1 MFKIRGIGFMA
12 QTMIQQDQA
21 LFEKITALYAYFKEN
36 NDHENAQKVKQLAKK
51 WKEKEFS
58 IGFCG
63 HFSAGKSSMINAL
76 IGENLLPSSP
86 IPTSAN
92 VVKIKSGKDYA
103 KVYFKQGR
111 PRAYPAPYD
120 FETVKSYAKNGDEI
134 HSIEISHSKA
144 PFPEDTVIMD
154 TPGIDSTDDAHR
166 IATESALHLADIIFY
181 VMDYNHVQSE
191 LNFLFTKELSEAGKE
206 VYLVINQI
214 DKHREEEL
222 SFTSFKESVQKSFA
236 SWGVELAGIF
246 YTSLKNKE
254 LRENQFSMLQNML
267 KEKIS
272 KRHELLPETIF
283 HSLKKL
289 ADDHHAFLTAKDHE
303 EIEANKQILE
313 GLTEEEQKKLTEKLE
328 KIEQQLDEMDYAA
341 AKVKDRLTSETDN
354 ILKNAYLMP
363 FQTRELAEKYLE
375 SRQPDFKVGFLFAKQ
390 KTEEARNERLE
401 QFYSDLSEKVK
412 TQLEWHLRELILNA
426 LKSEGIFHQELAA
439 KAQNFSVPFPK
450 DLLMAAVKPGA
461 RMSGEYV
468 LNYTNEV
475 AELLKKAAKQA
486 ILPLIESF
494 ADFMQEKNADAKSKL
509 QAEWTQLQK
518 FADAK
523 KNLEAIQEKHMS
535 ARFLIEEILMG
546 SKKLNFDDDLSLLS
560 FEEEEPEVMTEVNHE
575 SSAENKKRW
584 SYDSNELI
592 NQGDHE
598 TFSSDKLEKLAR
610 KLRFTGE
617 KISSIPGMK
626 KMSGELL
633 RKADRLENQQFTV
646 ALFGAFS
653 AGKSSFANAL
663 IGTDLLPVS
672 PNPTT
677 AAINKIRP
685 VDKNHA
691 HGTVIVKLKESA
703 ALFEEVQRSL
713 HFFGYDVTD
722 FTEGMSSIQKIV
734 GKEVVSDAAGK
745 MHFAFLSAFY
755 KGFELFQNR
764 LGETVQ
770 TDLKEFREFVANE
783 EKSCFVEEIEVFID
797 SPLTRA
803 GITLVDTPGADSI
816 NARHTGVAFNY
827 IKNSDAILFVTYY
840 NHAFSKADREFL
852 IQLGRVKET
861 FELDKMFFVVNAIDL
876 ANNEDE
882 MASVMEYVQD
892 QLVQYGIRRPNLFP
906 VSSLLAL
913 KEKTEQIETNESR
926 IHFFE
931 QAFYSF
937 ISRDLMKIAES
948 SAEADLVRARDLLRG
963 LIASA
968 MEDESVKKQKYEKVK
983 AEKEKL
989 LAFLQSQSPDF
1000 LKNQLIQEADELIFY
1015 IKQRVFFRFGDFF
1028 KEAFNPA
1035 VLKDDGRN
1043 LKNALQ
1049 TALEDLLESIG
1060 FDFAQ
1065 EMRATSLRVEAFI
1078 TKILRNFYTTL
1089 TQEMAAKSE
1098 EGIVFSHFELPE
1110 FSGIDFTNAFK
1121 ELDRGMFKKVLGQV
1135 KNLKS
1140 FFEKNEK
1147 RFLAEEL
1154 ETILQE
1160 PAELYL
1166 QAENG
1171 RMKDHYMK
1179 LLVLHFD
1186 RLLENLAEQTEEYYN
1201 GLMTALGE
1209 GMPIDQLKEIEKQI
1223 NSFS

>member
-1 MFKIRGIGFMA
+1 MVKTI
-12 QTMIQQDQA
+12 TQQDQP
-21 LFEKITALYAYFKEN
+21 LIEKIIALYTFFKKN
-36 NDHENAQKVKQLAKK
+36 NDQENEQKVKQLARK
-51 WKEKEFS
+51 WQEKEFS

-92 VVKIKSGKDYA
+92 LVKIKSGKDYA
-103 KVYFKQGR
+103 KVYFKQGK
-111 PRAYPAPYD
+111 PRLYPAPYD

-134 HSIEISHSKA
+134 QSIEISHSKT
-144 PFPEDTVIMD
+144 FIPEDTVIMD

-191 LNFLFTKELSEAGKE
+191 LNFLFTKALSDAGKE
-206 VYLVINQI
+206 IYLVINQI

-222 SFTSFKESVQKSFA
+222 SFTTFKESVQKAFA
-236 SWGVELAGIF
+236 SWGVEPAGIF
-246 YTSLKNKE
+246 YTSLKN
-254 LRENQFSMLQNML
+254 REHKSNQFPILQNL
-267 KEKIS
+267 IKEKIS
-272 KRHELLPETIF
+272 ERHELLPITIF
-283 HSLKKL
+283 HSLQKL
-289 ADDHHAFLTAKDHE
+289 ADDHYAYLVARDE
-303 EIEANKQILE
+303 EKFEANKEIMD
-313 GLTEEEQKKLTEKLE
+313 GLTEDEQNNVSDKLE
-328 KIEQQLDEMDYAA
+328 EFKKQLDEIDLAA
-341 AKVKDRLTSETDN
+341 VKVKERLLTETN
-354 ILKNAYLMP
+354 EILKNAYLMP
-363 FQTRELAEKYLE
+363 YQTRELAEKYLE
-375 SRQPDFKVGFLFAKQ
+375 SRQPDFKVGLFFTKQ

-401 QFYSDLSEKVK
+401 QFYNDLSEKVK
-412 TQLEWHLRELILNA
+412 TQLDWHLRELILNA
-426 LKSEGIFHQELAA
+426 LKSEGVFYPELA
-439 KAQNFSVPFPK
+439 KRAQKFAVPFSK
-450 DLLMAAVKPGA
+450 DLLMSAVKPGA
-461 RMSGEYV
+461 RLSGEYV
-468 LNYTNEV
+468 LNYTSEV
-475 AELLKKAAKQA
+475 AESLKKEAKQE
-486 ILPLIESF
+486 IFPLIEALSSF
-494 ADFMQEKNADAKSKL
+494 LQEKNAEAKSKL
-509 QAEWTQLQK
+509 EAEFKQLK
-518 FADAK
+518 KIADAK
-523 KNLEAIQEKHMS
+523 RNLDAIQEKQMS
-535 ARFLIEEILMG
+535 ARFAMEEILMG
-546 SKKLNFDDDLSLLS
+546 SNHISMDHDAIFSLFS
-560 FEEEEPEVMTEVNHE
+560 SEEEE
-575 SSAENKKRW
+575 AEIITDMKADSYVLNKKSWASGRDAD
-584 SYDSNELI
+584 DSI
-592 NQGDHE
+592 NQGGED
-598 TFSSDKLEKLAR
+598 TLSDAMLEKLIR

-617 KISSIPGMK
+617 KIRSIPGMRK
-626 KMSGELL
+626 LSDELL

-663 IGTDLLPVS
+663 MGTDLLPVS

-677 AAINKIRP
+677 AAINKIKP
-685 VDKNHA
+685 VDNNHS
-691 HGTVIVKLKESA
+691 HGVVIVKLKESA

-713 HFFGYDVTD
+713 HFFGFNVANFD
-722 FTEGMSSIQKIV
+722 EGMAAIQNIE

-755 KGFELFQNR
+755 KGFKLFQNR
-764 LGETVQ
+764 LGEKVQ

-797 SPLTRA
+797 CPLTRA

-861 FELDKMFFVVNAIDL
+861 FELDKMFFIVNAIDL
-876 ANNEDE
+876 ASNEEE

-892 QLVQYGIRRPNLFP
+892 QLLQYGIRQPNLFP

-913 KEKTEQIETNESR
+913 KEKNDQLETEESR
-926 IHFFE
+926 INDFE
-931 QAFYSF
+931 KAFYSF
-937 ISRDLMKIAES
+937 ISGDLMKIAES
-948 SAEADLVRARDLLRG
+948 SAKADLVRASGLLAG
-963 LIASA
+963 LIASS

-983 AEKEKL
+983 AEKERL
-989 LAFLQSQSPDF
+989 LAFLQSQAPDL
-1000 LKNQLIQEADELIFY
+1000 LKNQLNQEADELVFY

-1043 LKNALQ
+1043 LKKALQ

-1078 TKILRNFYTTL
+1078 TKILKNFYTTL

-1098 EGIVFSHFELPE
+1098 EGIAFSQFESPE
-1110 FSGIDFTNAFK
+1110 YTGIEFQNAFK
-1121 ELDRGMFKKVLGQV
+1121 ELDRAMFKKTLGQV

-1154 ETILQE
+1154 EGILQE
-1160 PAELYL
+1160 SAEQYL
-1166 QAENG
+1166 LTENS
-1171 RMKDHYMK
+1171 RMKEHYIK
-1179 LLVLHFD
+1179 LLSLHFD
-1186 RLLENLAEQTEEYYN
+1186 NLLHNLAEQTEEYYS

-1209 GMPIDQLKEIEKQI
+1209 GFPIDELKEIEKQI
-1223 NSFS
+1223 HSFS

>member
-1 MFKIRGIGFMA
+1 MIK
-12 QTMIQQDQA
+12 TMIQQDQP
-21 LFEKITALYAYFKEN
+21 LIEKITALYTFFKKN
-36 NDHENAQKVKQLAKK
+36 NDLENEQKVKQLARK

-103 KVYFKQGR
+103 KVYFKHGK
-111 PRAYPAPYD
+111 PRLYPAPYD
-120 FETVKSYAKNGDEI
+120 LEKMKTYAKNGDEI
-134 HSIEISHSKA
+134 HSIVISHSKA
-144 PFPEDTVIMD
+144 NFPEDTVVMD

-191 LNFLFTKELSEAGKE
+191 LNFLFTKALSDAGKE
-206 VYLVINQI
+206 IYLVINQI

-222 SFTSFKESVQKSFA
+222 SFTTFKESVQASFA
-236 SWGVELAGIF
+236 SWGVKPAGIF
-246 YTSLKNKE
+246 YTSLKN
-254 LRENQFSMLQNML
+254 REHSGNQFPMLQDL
-267 KEKIS
+267 IKEKIS
-272 KRHELLPETIF
+272 KRHELLPVTIF

-289 ADDHHAFLTAKDHE
+289 ADDHYAYLAARDEE
-303 EIEANKQILE
+303 EIEANKQILD
-313 GLTEEEQKKLTEKLE
+313 GLTEDEQKNVTVKLE
-328 KIEQQLDEMDYAA
+328 ELIKQLDEMDSSAS
-341 AKVKDRLTSETDN
+341 KVKERLLTETDN

-375 SRQPDFKVGFLFAKQ
+375 SLQPDFKVGLFFTKQ

-426 LKSEGIFHQELAA
+426 LKSEGVFHPELAA
-439 KAQNFSVPFPK
+439 RAQNFAVPFPI
-450 DLLMAAVKPGA
+450 DLLKSAVKPGA
-461 RMSGEYV
+461 RLSGEYV

-475 AELLKKAAKQA
+475 AELLKKAAKQEV
-486 ILPLIESF
+486 LPLIESF
-494 ADFMQEKNADAKSKL
+494 SNFLLEKNADAKNKL
-509 QAEWTQLQK
+509 QAEFNQWQK
-518 FADAK
+518 FVDAK
-523 KNLEAIQEKHMS
+523 RILDSIQEKQMS
-535 ARFLIEEILMG
+535 ARFAMEGILTGSNEI
-546 SKKLNFDDDLSLLS
+546 NVDYDTILSLFS
-560 FEEEEPEVMTEVNHE
+560 FEEEEFEIITDVIDDSFEP
-575 SSAENKKRW
+575 NKKRW
-584 SYDSNELI
+584 SAWDKGDSDDN
-592 NQGDHE
+592 NQQGNLE
-598 TFSSDKLEKLAR
+598 ALSDAKFEKLAR

-626 KMSGELL
+626 KMSEELL
-633 RKADRLENQQFTV
+633 RKAERLENRQFTV

-685 VDKNHA
+685 VDKNHS
-691 HGTVIVKLKESA
+691 HGTVIVKLKDSS

-713 HFFGYDVTD
+713 HFFGYEVKD
-722 FTEGMSSIQKIV
+722 FHEGMASIQKIV
-734 GKEVVSDAAGK
+734 GKEAVSDASGK

-861 FELDKMFFVVNAIDL
+861 FELDKMFFIVNAIDL
-876 ANNEDE
+876 ANNEEE

-892 QLVQYGIRRPNLFP
+892 HLVQYGIRRPNLFP

-913 KEKTEQIETNESR
+913 KEKTMQLETEESR
-926 IHFFE
+926 INVFE
-931 QAFYSF
+931 KAFYSF
-937 ISRDLMKIAES
+937 ISGDLMKIAES
-948 SAEADLVRARDLLRG
+948 SAEADLVRASDLLRG
-963 LIASA
+963 LISSA
-968 MEDESVKKQKYEKVK
+968 MEDESVKKQKYETVK
-983 AEKEKL
+983 AEKERM
-989 LAFLQSQSPDF
+989 LAFIQSQAPDF

-1043 LKNALQ
+1043 IKKALQ
-1049 TALEDLLESIG
+1049 TSLEELLESIG

-1078 TKILRNFYTTL
+1078 TKILKNFYSAL
-1089 TQEMAAKSE
+1089 TQELAAKSE
-1098 EGIVFSHFELPE
+1098 EGIAFSQFESQE
-1110 FSGIDFTNAFK
+1110 FTGIEFYNAFK
-1121 ELDRGMFKKVLGQV
+1121 ELDRGMFKKALGQV

-1154 ETILQE
+1154 EGILQE
-1160 PAELYL
+1160 PAEKYL
-1166 QAENG
+1166 QAENS
-1171 RMKDHYMK
+1171 RVKEHYMK
-1179 LLVLHFD
+1179 LLSLHFD
-1186 RLLENLAEQTEEYYN
+1186 SLLHNLAEQTEEYYN

-1209 GMPIDQLKEIEKQI
+1209 GIPIDQLKEIEKQL
-1223 NSFS
+1223 NS